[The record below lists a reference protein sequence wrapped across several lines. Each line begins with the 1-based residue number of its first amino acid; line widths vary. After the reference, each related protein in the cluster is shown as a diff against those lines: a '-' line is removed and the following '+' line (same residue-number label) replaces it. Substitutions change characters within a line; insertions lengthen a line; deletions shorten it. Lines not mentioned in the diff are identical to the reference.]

1 MKLRQFVAASSLAAV
16 GGSVALTALASPAVA
31 DLVTYCDGVGGAVT
45 VPGDLVVAKGKSC
58 DLTGT
63 TVDGNVT
70 VRSGADLVVEDGT
83 FKGTV
88 AVAQDGYL
96 DAVNTSV
103 AGNVTARGAFGT
115 YLDGSTLGQNV
126 RAVAADGGIETGAL
140 FLYGSEVKG
149 GLSAATGNLFAESTG
164 VGGKVSADG
173 VGFADIY
180 DSAVDGGLTV
190 KGAAEGSVVC
200 ASEVHGN
207 AAYSGNSA
215 TVQIGSDGPQSSCGD
230 TSYWGGN
237 VAITDNTADIH
248 VNGNIIRGDLTAS
261 GNDPVALKG
270 ADNRV
275 RGTVGGE
282 FGEIPAAKSRASAVK
297 GDRSAGLKQAG
308 EQRGEDAERAA
319 KAAGKAF

>member
-1 MKLRQFVAASSLAAV
+1 MKLRHFVAASSLVAV
-16 GGSVALTALASPAVA
+16 GGSVALSALASPAVA

-45 VPGDLVVAKGKSC
+45 VPGDLVVQKGKSC

-70 VRSGADLVVEDGT
+70 VRSGADLVVEEGD

-88 AVAQDGYL
+88 AVAQDGYF
-96 DAVNTSV
+96 DAVDTSV
-103 AGNVTARGAFGT
+103 AGTVTARGAFGT

-126 RAVAADGGIETGAL
+126 RAVAADGGIDSGAL
-140 FLYGSEVKG
+140 FVYGSDVEG
-149 GLSAATGNLFAESTG
+149 NLTAGTGNLFAESSG

-207 AAYSGNSA
+207 ALYSGNSA
-215 TVQIGSDGPQSSCGD
+215 TVQIGADGPQSSCGD
-230 TSYWGGN
+230 TSYWGGD
-237 VAITDNTADIH
+237 VAVTGNTADIH
-248 VNGNIIRGDLTAS
+248 VDDNIIRGNLSAAD
-261 GNDPVALKG
+261 NDPTALKG
-270 ADNRV
+270 DNNRV
-275 RGTVGGE
+275 RGTVSGE
-282 FGEIPAAKSRASAVK
+282 FGEIPAAQSRSSAAK
-297 GDRSAGLKQAG
+297 DDRSADLKKAG
-308 EQRGEDAERAA
+308 EQRGEDAEKSA